1 MIKDRGCFFR
11 YQHKPCI
18 NYFPLDL
25 TVGICNHLYKIN
37 LSACS
42 LKYTKVPRVAHVG
55 SNNVYFVVSTLMT
68 FYLGLLVQITVSFS
82 ITAHLSKVA
91 SGSTHPQSSFK
102 VRLDSLEVHLIAS
115 TS

>member
-55 SNNVYFVVSTLMT
+55 SNNAIFCSVYPYDFH
-68 FYLGLLVQITVSFS
+68 LG
-82 ITAHLSKVA
+82 AH
-91 SGSTHPQSSFK
+91 F
-102 VRLDSLEVHLIAS
+102 
-115 TS
+115 